1 MTRVVLEAC
10 KGNKHGDCV
19 EVCPQ
24 KIFAIDDGTIST
36 QNTLDCS
43 LCEICVKSCEPGA
56 ITIDTKRD
64 TFLFKVES
72 SGALSPEEIV
82 ERASEVLKERIRV
95 ALDFANSL

>member
-1 MTRVVLEAC
+1 MLDKSKC
-10 KGNKHGDCV
+10 DLCGDCV
-19 EVCPQ
+19 EVCPKRIL
-24 KIFAIDDGTIST
+24 KIDGDTIST

-56 ITIDTKRD
+56 ITIDSKND

-82 ERASEVLKERIRV
+82 EKAAEILKERIRT
-95 ALDFANSL
+95 ALDFANTL